1 MQMRRARKEKRHRH
15 DELTGD
21 QNDHNQVHHNDHER
35 VPDNNDNSKIVLT
48 SSKVNQQGS
57 ADDLAAIS
65 KRGDND
71 EPDCIVI
78 HANKGEY

>member
-35 VPDNNDNSKIVLT
+35 VLDDKYNSTIVLT
-48 SSKVNQQGS
+48 SSKAVP
-57 ADDLAAIS
+57 

-78 HANKGEY
+78 HANKGEC